1 MPGSMATA
9 APNPASRLYS
19 AKAEI
24 DDFMRRFLTFAKTD
38 NAAARTA
45 PKIVLRDGSLTS
57 ADLTGALEKL
67 DILCSR
73 LDVEATNMI
82 QIEIQNEALRSLHQ
96 DRLRRHTQTLQD
108 LVTLRVTLED
118 RCRDLELR
126 LRVATTTRIGGR
138 LGAAKLKRMMSK
150 GKRVPHCLRCK
161 PRGRPEPAPHSGSE
175 LVPPNSVSTDLQPT
189 LA

>member
-1 MPGSMATA
+1 MPGSLATA
-9 APNPASRLYS
+9 APDQGSRLYS

-57 ADLTGALEKL
+57 VDLTGALEKL

-73 LDVEATNMI
+73 LDVEATNLI

-108 LVTLRVTLED
+108 LVTLRVTLEN
-118 RCRDLELR
+118 RCRDLEVR
-126 LRVATTTRIGGR
+126 LRVATATRVGVR
-138 LGAAKLKRMMSK
+138 LGTAKSKRMLGKS
-150 GKRVPHCLRCK
+150 KRVPHRLGCK
-161 PRGRPEPAPHSGSE
+161 PRAKPDLAPHPGIALGAVE
-175 LVPPNSVSTDLQPT
+175 
-189 LA
+189 